1 MNSQLAICTIAIIIL
16 GYILLR
22 VIASWNTKGGENII
36 LTLALLA
43 SSGVLMAMG
52 SIEMAGRYGY
62 SMIIALFA
70 FSLVFVIAPLVL
82 FPIRR
87 LSNVIRLATSVDFL
101 TFRYRGRKVA
111 IAATIAT
118 ILAIVPLIFAQLLAA
133 SSVINIIFNSDMQI
147 MTLVTMLGV
156 VGLICHYTINS
167 GAQSNL
173 RLILATAGALLL
185 VALAISAW
193 ISISNSRR

>member
-1 MNSQLAICTIAIIIL
+1 MNSQLAIYTIVIIIL

-22 VIASWNTKGGENII
+22 VIASWSTKGSENII

-101 TFRYRGRKVA
+101 TFRYRGC
-111 IAATIAT
+111 
-118 ILAIVPLIFAQLLAA
+118 LL
-133 SSVINIIFNSDMQI
+133 
-147 MTLVTMLGV
+147 
-156 VGLICHYTINS
+156 
-167 GAQSNL
+167 
-173 RLILATAGALLL
+173 
-185 VALAISAW
+185 
-193 ISISNSRR
+193 

>member
-1 MNSQLAICTIAIIIL
+1 MNSQLAIYTIAIIIL

-22 VIASWNTKGGENII
+22 VIASWNTKRSENII

-70 FSLVFVIAPLVL
+70 FSLVFVIAPLIL

-101 TFRYRGRKVA
+101 TFRYRGKKVA
-111 IAATIAT
+111 KRKCKQGNYHAVTI
-118 ILAIVPLIFAQLLAA
+118 
-133 SSVINIIFNSDMQI
+133 
-147 MTLVTMLGV
+147 
-156 VGLICHYTINS
+156 
-167 GAQSNL
+167 
-173 RLILATAGALLL
+173 TAGT
-185 VALAISAW
+185 S
-193 ISISNSRR
+193 